1 MQERQ
6 RKQQCCWK
14 NRRRRLPEQHQ
25 QSRHRKRA
33 GNYDERSFFIRV
45 NLLHG
50 FSNSKKFIL
59 EKLRAGSHGSLLK
72 DADGAAVQQF
82 AGHPDLLRQSHTR
95 MLDQLDQLIRCQ
107 PAKGFCVLLVGHQRG
122 FDYPGEIDAIV
133 SHHRDV
139 LRDAQPRFG
148 QGVVAAQCGKV
159 IREDDAGG
167 PLRQCQ
173 QRPGSPLRSGP
184 HRGTHRSGRTPPAP
198 SAPAPRRLDR
208 SLPSGSR

>member
-1 MQERQ
+1 M
-6 RKQQCCWK
+6 
-14 NRRRRLPEQHQ
+14 
-25 QSRHRKRA
+25 
-33 GNYDERSFFIRV
+33 
-45 NLLHG
+45 
-50 FSNSKKFIL
+50 
-59 EKLRAGSHGSLLK
+59 LK

-173 QRPGSPLRSGP
+173 QRPGLLCAAIHIVVHTAADVLLRHLQPQLLAGLIE
-184 HRGTHRSGRTPPAP
+184 ACQV
-198 SAPAPRRLDR
+198 
-208 SLPSGSR
+208 GSR